1 MQRYTLALPA
11 PSRSGVQINYDIL
24 GVALKDVDYLT
35 QCNATRTN
43 GSATASAAQDANIE
57 LLNYFAKLVDKKIE
71 SPEPSNDVI
80 GSLVS
85 NELANAKTNVR
96 VLGVLTLLEQPNQLD
111 ALIQD
116 PSLLKPFVEELCRYH
131 TASSFA
137 TRRVAK
143 VDIKIRGHRG
153 SEEALGFGWGDH
165 GCIAASL
172 ARAEPEA
179 VFSTLFQTLPTLK
192 LAIPSSEINGSAP
205 NKDIGVSELPVT
217 WSSPQVS

>member
-1 MQRYTLALPA
+1 M
-11 PSRSGVQINYDIL
+11 
-24 GVALKDVDYLT
+24 
-35 QCNATRTN
+35 
-43 GSATASAAQDANIE
+43 
-57 LLNYFAKLVDKKIE
+57 VDKKHVVE
-71 SPEPSNDVI
+71 LSFLL
-80 GSLVS
+80 LVAG
-85 NELANAKTNVR
+85 N
-96 VLGVLTLLEQPNQLD
+96 LTMINMIALQPNQLN

-143 VDIKIRGHRG
+143 VDIKIHGHEVKAGEGIIASNQAANRDPDVFPDPNVFDLFRKRG

-165 GCIAASL
+165 RCIAASL

-179 VFSTLFQTLPTLK
+179 VFSTLFQTLPILR

>member
-1 MQRYTLALPA
+1 M
-11 PSRSGVQINYDIL
+11 
-24 GVALKDVDYLT
+24 
-35 QCNATRTN
+35 
-43 GSATASAAQDANIE
+43 
-57 LLNYFAKLVDKKIE
+57 VDKKHVME
-71 SPEPSNDVI
+71 LSFLL
-80 GSLVS
+80 LVAG
-85 NELANAKTNVR
+85 N
-96 VLGVLTLLEQPNQLD
+96 LTMINMIALQPNQLD

-143 VDIKIRGHRG
+143 VDIKIRGHEVKAGEANRDPDVFPDPNVFELFRKRG